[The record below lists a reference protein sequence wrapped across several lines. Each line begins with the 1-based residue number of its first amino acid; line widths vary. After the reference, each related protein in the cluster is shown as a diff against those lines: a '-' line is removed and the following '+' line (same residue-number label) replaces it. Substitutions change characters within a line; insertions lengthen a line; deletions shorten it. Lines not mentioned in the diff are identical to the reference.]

1 MAEFCTKCGAPLGEG
16 MQFCTSCGAAKG
28 APAAPARPA
37 PPAPPR
43 PAAPAAAPGPAATI
57 PSASLDATV
66 PVQAPKS
73 GSPVVKIILIVVA
86 VLVLIGILS
95 AASCVYF
102 MYRTRQRVRR
112 YESQFHTTFPT
123 QPGIPGMHPTPS
135 EPAPPSGPVVDTGI
149 PVYPGATPFGGG
161 SQASGPN
168 GSIRT
173 QQYTTSDSMEKIVDF
188 YKDKLGPNTFVTQAE
203 GKALLQN
210 QSAAGATTVTVS
222 PDSRSGNTLITIMII
237 SGK

>member
-1 MAEFCTKCGAPLGEG
+1 MAEFCTKCGAPLGQG

-28 APAAPARPA
+28 APAAAAAPARPA
-37 PPAPPR
+37 AM
-43 PAAPAAAPGPAATI
+43 AAAASPSATI

-73 GSPVVKIILIVVA
+73 GSPVLKIILIVVGI
-86 VLVLIGILS
+86 LVLIGILF

-102 MYRTRQRVRR
+102 YRTRQRVRQF
-112 YESQFHTTFPT
+112 ESHVHATFPT
-123 QPGIPGMHPTPS
+123 RPGSSGMHSYPS
-135 EPAPPSGPVVDTGI
+135 SPSAPPAGPVVDTGI
-149 PVYPGATPFGGG
+149 TIYPGATPYGGG

-173 QQYTTSDSMEKIVDF
+173 QQYTTSDSMEKVVDF
-188 YKDKLGPNTFVTQAE
+188 YKGKLGPNTFVTQAD
-203 GKALLQN
+203 GKALVQY
-210 QSAAGATTVTVS
+210 QSEAGATTITIVPNS
-222 PDSRSGNTLITIMII
+222 SAGNTMITIMVI